1 MQFKLFGKDSS
12 IDHNLINEQVVQK
25 IADAILNSYILM
37 VDGKEYRVAEI
48 EFYIKTDFQEN
59 GHVDSYTHGDPNQ
72 KRFAKWY
79 FHRYPNGSYKGG
91 TYKGLDLTLGNKKTY
106 FGVLIRAIYDEDTGT
121 IVEGP
126 CKVVN
131 KILEHYNC
139 TDVAQYMNDKK
150 DPLNARNTRNFY
162 LKRKKNLAVEDI
174 YCGSRIGLSDR
185 YPEWRDVKYRFLIKK
200 QLIKKKKQNLE
211 KLII

>member
-1 MQFKLFGKDSS
+1 MRFRLFGKDRS
-12 IDHNLINEQVVQK
+12 IYHNPINEQVVQK
-25 IADAILNSYILM
+25 IADTMLNSYVLM

-48 EFYIKTDFQEN
+48 EFYIKTDFQKN
-59 GHVDSYTHGDPNQ
+59 GHIDSYTHGDPNQ

-79 FHRYPNGSYKGG
+79 LHRYPNGSYKGG
-91 TYKGLDLTLGNKKTY
+91 TYKGLDLTLGNKNTY
-106 FGVLIRAIYDEDTGT
+106 FGILIRAIYDESTGI

-139 TDVAQYMNDKK
+139 TDVAQYMNGKQ

-162 LKRKKNLAVEDI
+162 LKRKKNLVVEDI